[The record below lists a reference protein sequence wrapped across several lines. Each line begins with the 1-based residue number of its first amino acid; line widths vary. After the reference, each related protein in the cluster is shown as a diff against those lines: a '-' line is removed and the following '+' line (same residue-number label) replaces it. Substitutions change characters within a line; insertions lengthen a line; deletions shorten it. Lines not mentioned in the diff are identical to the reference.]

1 MLIDTTKYEKPLLVV
16 LLLLILAG
24 VIWTAYS
31 VGKNT
36 TTTTVVTVTPTPTP
50 TPTPTTDTWTNYQRV
65 STLTTSAGFPQVGFP
80 DGRSFNV
87 PWNIYDNLDLGDYV
101 SFHTTGSYTPYGSV
115 IYYADNVLYQNTYY
129 NNRRTYGYT
138 DWSSAH
144 EYDHVGETHC
154 GSAGCFYYDKS
165 GKHSI

>member
-1 MLIDTTKYEKPLLVV
+1 MIIDTSKYEKPLLVV

-50 TPTPTTDTWTNYQRV
+50 TPTSTTSTDTWTNYQRV

-101 SFHTTGSYTPYGSV
+101 SFHITGEYKPYGSTV
-115 IYYADNVLYQNTYY
+115 YYVDNVLYQSRSYHRDNYY
-129 NNRRTYGYT
+129 YDY
-138 DWSSAH
+138 H